1 MLVAKYRHDDNVE
14 NVYLL
19 TGDSDWKQLVNE
31 KTTWVALREDAKH
44 KRINMEMF
52 AELTGYPTPSVS

>member
-19 TGDSDWKQLVNE
+19 TGDSDWKQLVDE
-31 KTTWVALREDAKH
+31 KTTWVALREDA
-44 KRINMEMF
+44 
-52 AELTGYPTPSVS
+52 A